1 MVKVYAIALT
11 AGIAGLLVLIL
22 GGSLAG
28 SLGRGERDPGAR
40 VGRSGKTAIGAAV
53 GLGMGG
59 LSAEFSPL
67 ELAWPVS
74 LSIALVAA
82 VSSVFWVR
90 YAVRQSEVR

>member
-1 MVKVYAIALT
+1 
-11 AGIAGLLVLIL
+11 
-22 GGSLAG
+22 
-28 SLGRGERDPGAR
+28 
-40 VGRSGKTAIGAAV
+40 
-53 GLGMGG
+53 MGG

-82 VSSVFWVR
+82 VSAVFWVR